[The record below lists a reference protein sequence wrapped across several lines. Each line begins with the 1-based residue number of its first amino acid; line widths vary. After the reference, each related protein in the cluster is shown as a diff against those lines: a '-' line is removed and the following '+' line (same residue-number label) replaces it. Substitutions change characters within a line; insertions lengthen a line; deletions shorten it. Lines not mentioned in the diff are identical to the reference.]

1 MELWLFFLAGIGLD
15 FIVTRSYIL
24 EPVRDWSIRFPK
36 LNYLINCLMC
46 SGLWCGMIAAIPTFN
61 IVGIICNGFAV
72 SGIAYIL
79 GEIID
84 RQG

>member
-1 MELWLFFLAGIGLD
+1 MELWLYFLAGIGLD
-15 FIVTRSYIL
+15 FIVTRSYIF

-36 LNYLINCLMC
+36 LNYLLNCLMC

-84 RQG
+84 K